1 MADIHLK
8 IHSDLVE
15 EVKEV
20 FDELPA
26 GTKRR
31 MFRVRN
37 EADNV
42 TVVATVFF
50 LPDGT
55 RRFRYITE
63 NLGETLFAYSSAEVN
78 AIHLFN
84 KWLADNKG
92 KLYPTD
98 EHPAGLPLEA
108 IEQHE
113 PDKE

>member
-1 MADIHLK
+1 MPDIHLT
-8 IHSDLVE
+8 ITSDLVE
-15 EVKEV
+15 DVQGV
-20 FDELPA
+20 YDELPVR
-26 GTKRR
+26 TKRR

-50 LPDGT
+50 FPDGT

-63 NLGETLFAYSSAEVN
+63 NLGETLFAYSAEEVN
-78 AIHLFN
+78 TIHLFN
-84 KWLADNKG
+84 KWLADNKD

-108 IEQHE
+108 IDNAQ
-113 PDKE
+113 PKE

>member
-15 EVKEV
+15 EVKGV

-31 MFRVRN
+31 IFRVRN

-50 LPDGT
+50 FPDGT

-78 AIHLFN
+78 TIHLFN
-84 KWLADNKG
+84 KWLADNKD